1 LGILWIDLSTTA
13 CYRIIGGIE
22 SRKLLWNSP
31 AGERKKSLIRD
42 AKELA
47 KDAKLL
53 EKVAQS
59 YEPHWWR
66 SIHQEEMG

>member
-1 LGILWIDLSTTA
+1 MHKT
-13 CYRIIGGIE
+13 
-22 SRKLLWNSP
+22 P
-31 AGERKKSLIRD
+31 AGERRKSLIRD

>member
-1 LGILWIDLSTTA
+1 MHKT
-13 CYRIIGGIE
+13 
-22 SRKLLWNSP
+22 P
-31 AGERKKSLIRD
+31 AGERRKSLIRD

-66 SIHQEEMG
+66 SIRQEEME